1 MKANLVT
8 GHVLGGALTFGRYLI
23 PVYLPRRIYEPLVK
37 LKRFLIPSAPIG
49 ECCHVTQAFTE
60 QFIQFKEQSCLDGR
74 FQAKQT
80 DWFPCLNDDSAA
92 TGFDPHYVLHTSWA
106 ARVLAKTR
114 PKAHMSFGDS
124 LYFVGIA
131 SAFTSMTFYD
141 IRKSGLP
148 FNDIEQKIADL
159 TGLPSSWTDTLQS
172 ISCMHVL
179 EHIGLGRYGDA
190 LDASG
195 DRKAAAELA
204 RVLAPGGQLLIVV
217 PMEDPPRV
225 CFNAHRLYS
234 YVQVMD
240 LFPNLSLVEF
250 SLISNEGEFFE
261 NADPHLL
268 KGRKYLCGCFRF
280 TK

>member
-1 MKANLVT
+1 MSLERLLVP
-8 GHVLGGALTFGRYLI
+8 I
-23 PVYLPRRIYEPLVK
+23 YLPRWMHRAVLGF
-37 LKRFLIPSAPIG
+37 KRAFIPPAGANNGSHLAP
-49 ECCHVTQAFTE
+49 AFTE
-60 QFIQFKEQSCLDGR
+60 QFGQFKEQSRLDGR
-74 FQAKQT
+74 FEPKQT
-80 DWFPCLNDDSAA
+80 DWFPCLNDNTPE

-106 ARVLAKTR
+106 ARVLAKTK
-114 PKAHMSFGDS
+114 PKAHVSFGDS

-131 SAFTSMTFYD
+131 SAFTSMTFCD

-148 FNDIEQKIADL
+148 FQDIEEDSVNL
-159 TGLPSSWTDTLQS
+159 TSLPPSWTGTLQS

-204 RVLAPGGQLLIVV
+204 RVLAPGGQLLMVV
-217 PMEDPPRV
+217 PMEEPPRV

-234 YVQVMD
+234 YSQVMG
-240 LFPNLSLVEF
+240 LFPDLSLLEF
-250 SLISNEGEFFE
+250 TLITNEGQFFE
-261 NADPHLL
+261 NADPGLL
-268 KGRKYLCGCFRF
+268 AGRKYCCGCFRY

>member
-1 MKANLVT
+1 MSLER
-8 GHVLGGALTFGRYLI
+8 LLLPI
-23 PVYLPRRIYEPLVK
+23 YLPRWMHRAVLG
-37 LKRFLIPSAPIG
+37 LKRAFIPPARINEG
-49 ECCHVTQAFTE
+49 GRVTQAFTE
-60 QFIQFKEQSCLDGR
+60 QFSQFKEQSRLDGR
-74 FQAKQT
+74 FEPEQT
-80 DWFPCLNDDSAA
+80 DWFPFLNDDTPE

-106 ARVLAKTR
+106 ARALAKTK
-114 PKAHMSFGDS
+114 PKVHVSFGDS

-131 SAFTSMTFYD
+131 SAFTSVTFCD

-148 FNDIEQKIADL
+148 FRDIEEDRADL
-159 TGLPSSWTDTLQS
+159 TSLPPSWTGTLQS

-195 DRKAAAELA
+195 DRRAAAELA
-204 RVLAPGGQLLIVV
+204 RVLAPGGQLLLVV

-234 YVQVMD
+234 YSQVMD
-240 LFPNLSLVEF
+240 LFPDLSLLEF
-250 SLISNEGEFFE
+250 TLITNEGQFFE
-261 NADPHLL
+261 NADPCLL
-268 KGRKYLCGCFRF
+268 EGRKYSCGCFRY

>member
-1 MKANLVT
+1 MALERLLV
-8 GHVLGGALTFGRYLI
+8 
-23 PVYLPRRIYEPLVK
+23 PVYLPRWLLNSVVK
-37 LKRFLIPSAPIG
+37 VKRAFIPPACSS
-49 ECCHVTQAFTE
+49 VTQTFAE
-60 QFIQFKEQSCLDGR
+60 QFSQFKEQSCQDGR
-74 FQAKQT
+74 FEPKQA
-80 DWFPCLNDDSAA
+80 DWLPFLNDATPE

-106 ARVLAKTR
+106 ARVLAKTK
-114 PKAHMSFGDS
+114 PTVHVSFGDS

-131 SAFTSMTFYD
+131 SAFTSMTFCD
-141 IRKSGLP
+141 IRESRLP
-148 FNDIEQKIADL
+148 FRDIEEDRADL
-159 TGLPSSWTDTLQS
+159 TSLPPSWTGTLQS

-204 RVLAPGGQLLIVV
+204 RVLAPGGQLLMVV

-234 YVQVMD
+234 YSQVMD
-240 LFPNLSLVEF
+240 LFPDLTLLEF
-250 SLISNEGEFFE
+250 TLITNEGQFFE
-261 NADPHLL
+261 NADPCLL
-268 KGRKYLCGCFRF
+268 EGRKYSCGCFRY

>member
-1 MKANLVT
+1 MLI
-8 GHVLGGALTFGRYLI
+8 GGVLTFERYLI
-23 PVYLPRRIYEPLVK
+23 PVYLPRWVYEPLVK
-37 LKRFLIPSAPIG
+37 LKRSYVPPAPIV
-49 ECCHVTQAFTE
+49 EDCHVTQAFTE
-60 QFIQFKEQSCLDGR
+60 QFNQFKEQSCLDGR
-74 FQAKQT
+74 FQPTQT
-80 DWFPCLNDDSAA
+80 DWFPCLNDATPA

-106 ARVLAKTR
+106 ARVLARTK
-114 PKAHMSFGDS
+114 PKVHMSVGDS

-131 SAFTSMTFYD
+131 SAFMSMTFCD

-148 FNDIEQKIADL
+148 FRDIEEETADL
-159 TGLPSSWTDTLQS
+159 TSLPSSWTGTLQS

-179 EHIGLGRYGDA
+179 EHIGLGRYGDP

-204 RVLAPGGQLLIVV
+204 RVLAPGGQLLMVV
-217 PMEDPPRV
+217 PMEEPPRV

-234 YVQVMD
+234 YSQVME

-250 SLISNEGEFFE
+250 TLITNEGELFE
-261 NADPHLL
+261 NADPDLL
-268 KGRKYLCGCFRF
+268 KERKYSCGCFRY

>member
-1 MKANLVT
+1 MALERLLV
-8 GHVLGGALTFGRYLI
+8 
-23 PVYLPRRIYEPLVK
+23 PVYLPRWLLNSVVK
-37 LKRFLIPSAPIG
+37 VKRAFIPPAHTNEGSR
-49 ECCHVTQAFTE
+49 VTQAFTE
-60 QFIQFKEQSCLDGR
+60 QFSQFKEQSSLDGR
-74 FQAKQT
+74 FEPKQA
-80 DWFPCLNDDSAA
+80 DWFPFLNDATPG

-106 ARVLAKTR
+106 ARALAKTK
-114 PKAHMSFGDS
+114 PKVHMSFGDS

-131 SAFTSMTFYD
+131 SAFTPMTFCD
-141 IRKSGLP
+141 IRESRLP
-148 FNDIEQKIADL
+148 FRDIEEGRADL
-159 TGLPSSWTDTLQS
+159 TSLPPSWTGTLQS

-204 RVLAPGGQLLIVV
+204 RVLAPGGQLLMVV

-234 YVQVMD
+234 YSQVLD
-240 LFPNLSLVEF
+240 LFPDLSLQEF
-250 SLISNEGEFFE
+250 TLITNDGQFFE
-261 NADPHLL
+261 NADPCLL
-268 KGRKYLCGCFRF
+268 EGRKYSCGCFRY

>member
-1 MKANLVT
+1 MSLERLLVP
-8 GHVLGGALTFGRYLI
+8 I
-23 PVYLPRRIYEPLVK
+23 YLPRWMHRAV
-37 LKRFLIPSAPIG
+37 LKFKRALIPSASINEGPR
-49 ECCHVTQAFTE
+49 VTPAFTE
-60 QFIQFKEQSCLDGR
+60 QFTQFKEQSWLDGR
-74 FQAKQT
+74 FEPKQT
-80 DWFPCLNDDSAA
+80 DWFPFLSDATA
-92 TGFDPHYVLHTSWA
+92 ETGFDPHYVLHTSWA
-106 ARVLAKTR
+106 ARVLAKTK
-114 PKAHMSFGDS
+114 PKVHVSFGDC

-131 SAFTSMTFYD
+131 SAFTSMTFCE

-148 FNDIEQKIADL
+148 FRDIGEDRADL
-159 TGLPSSWTDTLQS
+159 TSLPQSWTGTLQS

-204 RVLAPGGQLLIVV
+204 RVLASGGQLLMVV

-234 YVQVMD
+234 YSQVMD
-240 LFPNLSLVEF
+240 LFPDLALLEF
-250 SLISNEGEFFE
+250 TLITNEGEFFE
-261 NADPHLL
+261 NADPDLF
-268 KGRKYLCGCFRF
+268 KGHKYSCGCFRF